1 MKDVFIVAAK
11 RTPIGGF
18 MGSLSEFTAT
28 QLGAIAIQNAYESLS
43 LSPEYIDSVY
53 MGNVLSAGVGQSPAR
68 QAAVFSN
75 IPADKDATTINK
87 VCASGMKAAMLGAQ
101 QIQLGQEQ
109 VVVAGGM
116 ESMSNV
122 PHYSHL
128 RNGKKLGDAVLT
140 DGLVKDG
147 LWDVYHDFH
156 MGSAAELGVKK
167 YGHTRKE
174 LDDYALL
181 SYKKAQEASANNKFE
196 NEIIPIRIEGKK
208 GLVVIDKD
216 EDIDKLIP
224 EKVSQ
229 LKPAFEKD
237 GFLTAANSSNLNDGA
252 AAIILASEEAIR
264 KHQLK
269 PLAKIIS
276 YADAAQAPEWFTT
289 SPAIAINKALK
300 QAGLKISDIDYFEIN
315 EAYSSVIL
323 SNQQILGYDLEKVN
337 IYGGAVAMGHP
348 IGASGARI
356 LVTLL
361 SVLQQEKGR
370 YGVAAICNGGGGAS
384 AIIIEKYE
392 CIKNNKI

>member
-18 MGSLSEFTAT
+18 MGSLSQFTAT
-28 QLGAIAIQNAYESLS
+28 QLGAIAIQNAYESLL

-68 QAAVFSN
+68 QAALFSN
-75 IPADKDATTINK
+75 IPVDKDATTINK
-87 VCASGMKAAMLGAQ
+87 VCASGMKATMLGAQ
-101 QIQLGQEQ
+101 QIQLGQEHI
-109 VVVAGGM
+109 VVAGGM

-122 PHYSHL
+122 PHYTHL
-128 RNGKKLGDAVLT
+128 RNGKKLGDTVFT
-140 DGLVKDG
+140 DGLIKDG

-174 LDDYALL
+174 LDDYALF
-181 SYKKAQEASANNKFE
+181 SYKKAQEASANNKFK
-196 NEIIPIRIEGKK
+196 NEIIPMRIEGKK
-208 GLVVIDKD
+208 GTVVIDKD

-264 KHQLK
+264 KHQLQ
-269 PLAKIIS
+269 PLAKIVS

-323 SNQQILGYDLEKVN
+323 SNQQILGYNLEKVN

-384 AIIIEKYE
+384 AIIIE
-392 CIKNNKI
+392 NMSL